1 MNKALLAI
9 DVGGSTSRATL
20 VDTSGRC
27 LGQGR
32 NRGGNP
38 ASNTPEQA
46 ASAIISAVEDAV
58 ADAGGGPLDIALA
71 LIALAGPR
79 AHVAQSRLE
88 EAFRAVGL
96 SGPLVFAGDLEAM
109 LASVTAATDGYCIV
123 AGTGA
128 GAVRVRGGT
137 IEAVVDAAG
146 YLLGDLGSGYWIG
159 HHAAIAVTADL
170 EGRGPKTTLTPA
182 LLGAFGIQW
191 TDEKTFTGRQV
202 SLQQFVD
209 AVYKI
214 RPIEL
219 ARFAPLVIANRS
231 DPVAAGRL
239 AQSEAYLLADFKM
252 IFDPQMPGPV
262 ALGGG
267 IAPHLTG
274 LPAMVAE
281 VVRAAGHT
289 PDIRIAGDGSVGA
302 VVLALRANG
311 TKVGEAT
318 VKTVAASM
326 AKRSAKPVVAL

>member
-20 VDTSGRC
+20 VDHAGRC

-46 ASAIISAVEDAV
+46 ASAIISAVEAAV
-58 ADAGGGPLDIALA
+58 ADAGGPLDIELA

-79 AHVAQSRLE
+79 AHVAQDRLE
-88 EAFRAVGL
+88 AAFRENGL

-109 LASVTAATDGYCIV
+109 LASVTAARDGYCIV

-128 GAVRVRGGT
+128 GAVRVRNGS

-146 YLLGDLGSGYWIG
+146 WLLGDLGSGYWLG
-159 HHAAIAVTADL
+159 HHAAIAVTA
-170 EGRGPKTTLTPA
+170 E
-182 LLGAFGIQW
+182 LLGAFGIAF
-191 TDEKTFTGRQV
+191 TEEKAFTGRQV
-202 SLQQFVD
+202 CLQQFVD
-209 AVYKI
+209 AVYKL

-219 ARFAPLVIANRS
+219 ARFAPLVIANRT
-231 DPVAAGRL
+231 DPVAAALL

-252 IFDPQMPGPV
+252 IFDPGMPGPV

-267 IAPHLTG
+267 IAPHLLT
-274 LPAMVAE
+274 LPAAVSE
-281 VVRAAGHT
+281 VMRAAGHT
-289 PDIRIAGDGSVGA
+289 PDVRIAGDGSVGA
-302 VVLALRANG
+302 VVLALRAIG
-311 TKVGEAT
+311 VAVDDST
-318 VKTVAASM
+318 VATVAASM
-326 AKRSAKPVVAL
+326 AERAARPAVSA